1 MLNPWAAAVIGLMT
15 VGSAPDPDRFDH
27 HRFDRLL
34 RDHVRSGMVDYE
46 AFAAGT
52 DLQTYLAALAAFDPA
67 RLPRN
72 EQLAFWIN
80 AYNAYTIRL
89 IVQHDERK
97 SIRNINKKLGL
108 FRGLGP
114 WAEKLVIVGG
124 TTYDLETVEQK
135 IIRPTFKE
143 PRIHFALVCAAMGC
157 PPLRAEAF
165 TGDQLEQQLEDQ
177 ARVFLTQSPLKNRVD
192 TAAKT
197 VWASQ
202 VFQFNDYINDFGGTP
217 AAVMGFIA
225 RYYPAGE
232 ARTLLESGTA
242 KLRYTKYDWT
252 LNSQAQA
259 QRMAGKDS
267 R

>member
-1 MLNPWAAAVIGLMT
+1 MLTPFAAALVALMSIT
-15 VGSAPDPDRFDH
+15 PASDPDRFDH
-27 HRFDRLL
+27 SLFDRLL
-34 RDHVRSGMVDYE
+34 RDHVQNGMVDYE
-46 AFAAGT
+46 AFAAGS
-52 DLQTYLAALAAFDPA
+52 DLGTYLTALAGFDPA
-67 RLPRN
+67 QLPRD

-80 AYNAYTIRL
+80 AYNAYTIQL
-89 IVQHDERK
+89 IVTHDERK
-97 SIRNINKKLGL
+97 SIRNINKKLG
-108 FRGLGP
+108 FIRGLGP
-114 WAEKLVIVGG
+114 WAEKLVVVGG

-135 IIRPTFKE
+135 IIRPTFQE

-165 TGDQLEQQLEDQ
+165 TGARLEQQLDDQ
-177 ARVFLTQSPLKNRVD
+177 ARVFLTQSPAKNRVD

-202 VFQFNDYINDFGGTP
+202 VFQFNDYIKDFGGTP
-217 AAVMGFIA
+217 AAVMRFIA

-232 ARTLLESGTA
+232 ARALLESGTA
-242 KLRYTKYDWT
+242 KLRYTDYDWT

-259 QRMAGKDS
+259 RKAAAKDA